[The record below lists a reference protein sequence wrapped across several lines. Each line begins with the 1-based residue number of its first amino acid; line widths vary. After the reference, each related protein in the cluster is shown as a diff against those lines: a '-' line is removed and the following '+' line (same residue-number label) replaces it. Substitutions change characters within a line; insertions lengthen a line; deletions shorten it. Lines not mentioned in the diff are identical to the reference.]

1 MNKFAYAAIA
11 TSAALLSHTA
21 LAQSQVVVY
30 GLIDTGIEYVTN
42 ANAAGNSV
50 IKMPSLT
57 GSFPSRIGFKG
68 TEDLGGGLQAM
79 FVLEAGLAVDTGAMG
94 QGNRLFG
101 RQSYVGLKN
110 AGNSV
115 MLGRQVNMTYLSTF
129 KSDVMGPNIHSI
141 GNLDAYLPNARSD
154 NSIGYLGTFS
164 DVTVGATYSFG
175 RDASAAGGPAAT
187 NCAGEVAGDSKAC
200 RQMTA
205 LLGYDNKAFGVNL
218 AYDTMNGNTNAT
230 GGLNNS
236 SYTDRRIGVHGYFMV
251 GDTRIGLGVLDRKT
265 QTAVNSDSDLYYLG
279 VSYPFLT
286 AWVLDAQVSRLKFN
300 GTSNVST
307 LSVARLTYNLSRRT
321 ALYTSVGYIKNG
333 GNAAIAV
340 DAGGTVGVGMNQ
352 LGIMTGV
359 RHTF

>member
-1 MNKFAYAAIA
+1 
-11 TSAALLSHTA
+11 
-21 LAQSQVVVY
+21 
-30 GLIDTGIEYVTN
+30 
-42 ANAAGNSV
+42 
-50 IKMPSLT
+50 
-57 GSFPSRIGFKG
+57 
-68 TEDLGGGLQAM
+68 
-79 FVLEAGLAVDTGAMG
+79 
-94 QGNRLFG
+94 
-101 RQSYVGLKN
+101 
-110 AGNSV
+110 
-115 MLGRQVNMTYLSTF
+115 
-129 KSDVMGPNIHSI
+129 
-141 GNLDAYLPNARSD
+141 
-154 NSIGYLGTFS
+154 
-164 DVTVGATYSFG
+164 
-175 RDASAAGGPAAT
+175 
-187 NCAGEVAGDSKAC
+187 
-200 RQMTA
+200 MTA

-218 AYDTMNGNTNAT
+218 AYDTMNGNTNAA

-265 QTAVNSDSDLYYLG
+265 QTAVNTDSDLYYLG
-279 VSYPFLT
+279 LSYPFLT

-307 LSVARLTYNLSRRT
+307 LSVARLTYNLSKRT